1 MRIVLR
7 SQVLLTALLTLFCA
21 AMSISSSAQAVN
33 TIYDFCSQPNCSDGM
48 WPAAGLVQGTDGN
61 FHGTTTATDIIGDFG
76 TVYKLT
82 PGGAL
87 TTLHTFTGADGANP
101 MGALMQANDGN
112 YYGTTFNGG
121 ANDDPNCDF
130 SAYVGCGTIFKVTP
144 SGSFY
149 LIYSFCAQQFC
160 LDGALPSG
168 TLIQGTDGNL
178 YRTAGGVYTGGAFF
192 KITTQ
197 GAMTTLYMFCSQP
210 NCTDGEYPL
219 SVLRG
224 ADGNYYGTTYAGG
237 NSADCTREG
246 SFGCGTVFKITPQ
259 GALTTLHNF
268 SSADGCYPE
277 AGLVLGRDG
286 NFYGTTEA
294 GGAHGSCGEYPNG
307 GTIFKITPA
316 GALTTLYSFCSAT
329 NCTDGDFPYG
339 EMVQDTDGNL
349 YGTTTGGGTNN
360 PGYGTIFKISA
371 GGGFTSL
378 YSFCSLPNCADGA
391 GPRGK
396 LIQSSDGN
404 VYGTTYEG
412 GAGGTVYRLQPNAI
426 QLTVS
431 VIGGGS
437 VTSTDGYITCPG
449 TCSHI
454 YSSGTP
460 VTLNAAAGSGWSFA
474 SWGGACSGSNP
485 SCALTMSQSQLVSAT
500 FTQYNYT
507 MTVTNTGDGSVTSA
521 DGFIN
526 CPGMCSHLY
535 PSNTVVALNANPSQG
550 WSLNT
555 WGGACSGNNPT
566 CNLSMTGDASAS
578 ASFAQGSYS
587 LTVSLSGSGALTST
601 DGNIN
606 CPGTCSHTYA
616 SPTQV
621 TLNASPSSGWSFSG
635 WTGACIGV
643 GPCTLSV
650 GQNLFASGVFV
661 EPGAGFQF
669 TPVTPCRLIDT
680 RLDQGPPLQANTA
693 TSFALPQEGTC
704 GATIPSN
711 AAAYSLNVT
720 VVPVTTLNYL
730 TIWPSGEG
738 QPVVSTMNSPD
749 GRVKANAAI
758 VPAGTSGA
766 VSVYV
771 TDTTHLILDIDGYFA
786 PASSQ
791 TYEFYPLTPCRV
803 VDTRQGSNQPQGL
816 GPPTL
821 AAQQQRDLPILKSP
835 CLEGITNPLAY
846 SFNATVVP
854 NPSNQPLGYLT
865 VWPSNQTQPVVSTLN
880 NPTATVVANAAI
892 VPAAPDGDIDVYAF
906 NATDLIL
913 DINGYFAAPGGQNA
927 LSLYPVA
934 PCRVLDTRNNHGQP
948 FMGTKVV
955 NVVGSPCAPP
965 TSGQAYVFNA
975 TVVPPGS
982 MPYLT
987 LWPDGQQQPVVSTL
1001 NAYDGFITSNM
1012 AIVPSTNGSID
1023 AYAAGLTQLILDISG
1038 YFAP

>member
-7 SQVLLTALLTLFCA
+7 SQVLLTALLALFCA
-21 AMSISSSAQAVN
+21 AMSISSSAQALT
-33 TIYDFCSQPNCSDGM
+33 TIYNFCAQQDCPDGAL
-48 WPAAGLVQGTDGN
+48 PVAGLVQGSDGN
-61 FHGTTTATDIIGDFG
+61 LYGTTSQGGRDG
-76 TVYKLT
+76 TVFKVT
-82 PGGAL
+82 PSGAL
-87 TTLHTFTGADGANP
+87 TNLHTFTGNDGANP
-101 MGALMQANDGN
+101 QSNLMQANDGN

-121 ANDDPNCDF
+121 ANNDSGCAF
-130 SAYVGCGTIFKVTP
+130 GGYVGCGTIFKITP
-144 SGSFY
+144 AGSFSV
-149 LIYSFCAQQFC
+149 IYSFCAQQFC
-160 LDGALPSG
+160 LDGALPSSA
-168 TLIQGTDGNL
+168 LVQGSDGNL
-178 YRTAGGVYTGGAFF
+178 YGTAGGVYTGGTFF
-192 KITTQ
+192 KITPQ
-197 GAMTTLYMFCSQP
+197 GTMTTLYLFCSQL
-210 NCTDGEYPL
+210 NCTDGEYPSTL
-219 SVLRG
+219 IQG
-224 ADGNYYGTTYAGG
+224 KDGNFYGTTYAGG
-237 NSADCTREG
+237 NSADCTQEG

-259 GALTTLHNF
+259 GALTILHNF

-277 AGLVLGRDG
+277 AGLTLGSDG
-286 NFYGTTEA
+286 NFYGTTLA
-294 GGAHGSCGEYPNG
+294 GGANGYCNAYPSG
-307 GTIFKITPA
+307 GTVFKITPA
-316 GALTTLYSFCSAT
+316 GQLTTLYSFCSAS
-329 NCTDGDFPYG
+329 NCSDGEGPFG

-349 YGTTTGGGTNN
+349 YGTTNGGGIS
-360 PGYGTIFKISA
+360 PGRGTIFKITSSGA
-371 GGGFTSL
+371 FTSVYL
-378 YSFCSLPNCADGA
+378 FCSLANCADGILPYGNLMQA
-391 GPRGK
+391 
-396 LIQSSDGN
+396 SDKN
-404 VYGTTYEG
+404 IYGTTYEAG
-412 GAGGTVYRLQPNAI
+412 TNGGGTVYRFQPNAI

-431 VIGGGS
+431 VSGGGN
-437 VTSTDGYITCPG
+437 VTSTDGYINCPG
-449 TCSHI
+449 SCSHQ

-460 VTLNAAAGSGWSFA
+460 VTLNAAAGSGWSFG
-474 SWGGACSGSNP
+474 SWGGACSGSSP

-507 MTVTNTGDGSVTSA
+507 LTVTNSGDGSITST

-550 WSLNT
+550 WSLST
-555 WGGACSGNNPT
+555 WGGACSGNGPT
-566 CNLSMTGDASAS
+566 CNLAMTGEASAS

-587 LTVSLSGSGALTST
+587 LTVSLSGTGTLTST

-606 CPGTCSHTYA
+606 CPGTCSHTYS

-643 GPCTLSV
+643 GPCTLSLA
-650 GQNLFASGVFV
+650 QNLFASGVFV

-669 TPVTPCRLIDT
+669 TPVTPCRLVDT

-693 TSFALPQEGTC
+693 TSFAVPQEGTC

-758 VPAGTSGA
+758 VPAGANGA

-771 TDTTHLILDIDGYFA
+771 TDTTHVILDIDGYFA
-786 PASSQ
+786 PASAQ

-835 CLEGITNPLAY
+835 CLNGIANPLAY

-865 VWPSNQTQPVVSTLN
+865 VWPSNQAQPTVSTLN

-892 VPAAPDGDIDVYAF
+892 VPASPDGDIDVYAF

-934 PCRVLDTRNNHGQP
+934 PCRVLDTRNNNGSP
-948 FMGTKVV
+948 FMGEKTV

-965 TSGQAYVFNA
+965 SSGQAYVFNA
-975 TVVPPGS
+975 TVVPPGP

-1001 NAYDGFITSNM
+1001 NAYDSFITSNM

-1023 AYAAGLTQLILDISG
+1023 AFAAGLTQLILDISG